1 MARNG
6 SGTYNLLTNSWNPAT
21 NGVSATA
28 VDWQNLIN
36 DVAAAL
42 TQSLSADGQTPIT
55 GNLNAGNN
63 KITGLAAGSATGDSL
78 RWEQLFSQGQPA
90 NLASAATTDIGAQNT
105 VLLNI
110 TGTTTITSF
119 GTNYNGPRYLRFD
132 GVLTLT
138 HNATTLI
145 LPGGANITT
154 AAGDS
159 AIVVPNGTPANGW
172 RVLGYQKA
180 DGTTIATSKIQP
192 ISASVSGNALTIS
205 ASSLTLDFRSTTL
218 GSGTV
223 TTVTGTPANLVIS
236 SGSTLGTTNGAQSDI
251 AVLAINNS
259 GTIELAAV
267 NLAGG
272 TRLDEIN
279 LVTTTAEGGAGAADS
294 ATVVYSTTA
303 RTNVA
308 YRVLGI
314 VISTQAT
321 AGTWATAPS
330 LIQGSGGN
338 NFIGLNVQSTQIQP
352 ISASVA
358 ANALTISAFSLSLDF
373 RSTTLGSGA
382 VSRVSGTPA
391 NLVISSGSTL
401 GTANGVQSDIAV
413 LAINNAGTIQ
423 LAAVNLAGGTRLD
436 EANLITTT
444 AEGGAGAADSSTAI
458 YSTTAIANVA
468 YRVLGIIR
476 STQATAGAWA
486 TAPSLIQGYG
496 GNAALQTAF
505 AASGAAPMYA
515 CRAWVNFDGTGT
527 VGLRG
532 SGNVS
537 SITDNGVGDYTVN
550 FTASMPDLFYAKNII
565 CQGITG
571 NNQVLTL
578 PDFGPSGALSA
589 PTASSFRF
597 MVVAPG
603 TGFVD
608 SGICNVSIFR

>member
-132 GVLTLT
+132 GALTLT

-159 AIVVPNGTPANGW
+159 LIAVPVGSPATGW
-172 RVLGYQKA
+172 RVAAYQLGAVVPGSIPDESVTFAKLQN
-180 DGTTIATSKIQP
+180 IATSR
-192 ISASVSGNALTIS
+192 L
-205 ASSLTLDFRSTTL
+205 L
-218 GSGTV
+218 G
-223 TTVTGTPANLVIS
+223 
-236 SGSTLGTTNGAQSDI
+236 
-251 AVLAINNS
+251 
-259 GTIELAAV
+259 
-267 NLAGG
+267 
-272 TRLDEIN
+272 R
-279 LVTTTAEGGAGAADS
+279 
-294 ATVVYSTTA
+294 
-303 RTNVA
+303 
-308 YRVLGI
+308 
-314 VISTQAT
+314 AT
-321 AGTWATAPS
+321 AGTGDVEQLTAVPAGVS
-330 LIQGSGGN
+330 VPAEGLTGN
-338 NFIGLNVQSTQIQP
+338 
-352 ISASVA
+352 
-358 ANALTISAFSLSLDF
+358 
-373 RSTTLGSGA
+373 
-382 VSRVSGTPA
+382 
-391 NLVISSGSTL
+391 
-401 GTANGVQSDIAV
+401 IA
-413 LAINNAGTIQ
+413 
-423 LAAVNLAGGTRLD
+423 
-436 EANLITTT
+436 EARITT
-444 AEGGAGAADSSTAI
+444 AL
-458 YSTTAIANVA
+458 N
-468 YRVLGIIR
+468 
-476 STQATAGAWA
+476 ATGS
-486 TAPSLIQGYG
+486 APL
-496 GNAALQTAF
+496 
-505 AASGAAPMYA
+505 YA

-537 SITDNGVGDYTVN
+537 SITDNGTGDYTVN
-550 FTASMPDLFYAKNII
+550 FTASMPDVYYAKNII
-565 CQGITG
+565 CQGIAG
-571 NNQVLTL
+571 NNQVITL
-578 PDFGPSGALSA
+578 PDFGPSGTLSA

-597 MVVAPG
+597 MVVTPG
-603 TGFVD
+603 TGFID
-608 SGICNVSIFR
+608 SGVCNVSIFR

>member
-42 TQSLSADGQTPIT
+42 TQSLSADGQTPMT

-78 RWEQLFSQGQPA
+78 RWEQLFSQGQPVT
-90 NLASAATTDIGAQNT
+90 LASAATTDIGAQNT

-119 GTNYNGPRYLRFD
+119 GTNYNGPRYVRFD

-236 SGSTLGTTNGAQSDI
+236 SGSTLGT
-251 AVLAINNS
+251 
-259 GTIELAAV
+259 V
-267 NLAGG
+267 NA
-272 TRLDEIN
+272 
-279 LVTTTAEGGAGAADS
+279 
-294 ATVVYSTTA
+294 
-303 RTNVA
+303 
-308 YRVLGI
+308 
-314 VISTQAT
+314 
-321 AGTWATAPS
+321 
-330 LIQGSGGN
+330 
-338 NFIGLNVQSTQIQP
+338 
-352 ISASVA
+352 
-358 ANALTISAFSLSLDF
+358 
-373 RSTTLGSGA
+373 
-382 VSRVSGTPA
+382 
-391 NLVISSGSTL
+391 
-401 GTANGVQSDIAV
+401 VQSDIVV
-413 LAINNAGTIQ
+413 LAINNAGTIE

-444 AEGGAGAADSSTAI
+444 AEGGAGAADSSTVI
-458 YSTTAIANVA
+458 YSTTARTSVA

-476 STQATAGAWA
+476 STQATAGTWA

-496 GNAALQTAF
+496 GNGALQTAF
-505 AASGAAPMYA
+505 AAPGAAPMYA
-515 CRAWVNFDGTGT
+515 CRAWVNFSGTGT
-527 VGLRG
+527 VTIRA
-532 SGNVS
+532 SGNAS
-537 SITDNGVGDYTVN
+537 SIADNNEGDYTVN
-550 FTASMPDLFYAKNII
+550 FTNSMPDAEYCVLGATQRNTSANAT
-565 CQGITG
+565 GVHITC
-571 NNQVLTL
+571 NTH
-578 PDFGPSGALSA
+578 SSA
-589 PTASSFRF
+589 TARSTGSVR
-597 MVVAPG
+597 VVTSVAG
-603 TGFVD
+603 TGTEAGTPIDCEAVY
-608 SGICNVSIFR
+608 VAIFR

>member
-63 KITGLAAGSATGDSL
+63 KITGLAAGTTAGDSL

-172 RVLGYQKA
+172 RVLGYQRVDGNPLMA
-180 DGTTIATSKIQP
+180 DGF
-192 ISASVSGNALTIS
+192 V
-205 ASSLTLDFRSTTL
+205 
-218 GSGTV
+218 
-223 TTVTGTPANLVIS
+223 TPAKLSTGAPTWDVSNNLGV
-236 SGSTLGTTNGAQSDI
+236 GVSTPSYRAHIANSATNVLGVFRDLDVVTAGNTSTNIDLGARNGATFTPGAQI
-251 AVLAINNS
+251 TGVLGNP
-259 GTIELAAV
+259 
-267 NLAGG
+267 
-272 TRLDEIN
+272 
-279 LVTTTAEGGAGAADS
+279 
-294 ATVVYSTTA
+294 ATVGS
-303 RTNVA
+303 
-308 YRVLGI
+308 I
-314 VISTQAT
+314 SISTRSSNTLTERMRIASDGQQSSVIP
-321 AGTWATAPS
+321 G
-330 LIQGSGGN
+330 GS
-338 NFIGLNVQSTQIQP
+338 
-352 ISASVA
+352 
-358 ANALTISAFSLSLDF
+358 
-373 RSTTLGSGA
+373 
-382 VSRVSGTPA
+382 
-391 NLVISSGSTL
+391 
-401 GTANGVQSDIAV
+401 V
-413 LAINNAGTIQ
+413 LYP
-423 LAAVNLAGGTRLD
+423 
-436 EANLITTT
+436 E
-444 AEGGAGAADSSTAI
+444 
-458 YSTTAIANVA
+458 YK
-468 YRVLGIIR
+468 
-476 STQATAGAWA
+476 
-486 TAPSLIQGYG
+486 
-496 GNAALQTAF
+496 
-505 AASGAAPMYA
+505 
-515 CRAWVNFDGTGT
+515 CRAWANFDGTGT

-550 FTASMPDLFYAKNII
+550 FTTAMPDMFYAKSII

-571 NNQVLTL
+571 NNQVITL
-578 PDFGPSGALSA
+578 PDFGPSGSLSA

-608 SGICNVSIFR
+608 SGVCNVAIFR